1 MGSKIKEINPKI
13 INRIVCDAQIII
25 PMAFPIAN
33 AFGVLSFITKLTTN
47 PTNKGNV
54 PIPPLVNIIPN
65 EPAINP
71 SKIPLI
77 GKSFVSS
84 NE

>member
-1 MGSKIKEINPKI
+1 MNEIKP
-13 INRIVCDAQIII
+13 RIMRSMVCDAQIII
-25 PMAFPIAN
+25 PMAFPIAK

-47 PTNKGNV
+47 PTNKGKV
-54 PIPPLVNIIPN
+54 PIPPLVNIIPS

-84 NE
+84 SE